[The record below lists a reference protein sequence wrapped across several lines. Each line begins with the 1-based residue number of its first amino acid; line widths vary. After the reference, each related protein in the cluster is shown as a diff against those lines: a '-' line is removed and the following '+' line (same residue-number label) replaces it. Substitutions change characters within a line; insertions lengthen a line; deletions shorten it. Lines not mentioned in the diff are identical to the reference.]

1 MLLGDISKSNG
12 SEKMNNKVSIIG
24 AGMTGATTAHWLA
37 EREVADLVLV
47 DIVEGMPQGKALDLQ
62 ESLPVVGKDVQV
74 TGSNS
79 FEATAGSDIIVI
91 TAGLPRKPGM
101 SRDDLL
107 SANAEIV
114 SNSTRESLKYSPEAI
129 FIVLTNP
136 LDTMAYLT
144 MKVGGLPPERVI
156 GQAGILDSARMRAF
170 VAMELGVSVENINCY
185 VLGGHGDDMVPLVRH
200 SNVAGVPL
208 NEMLPKDKLEAI
220 VERTRKGGGEIVSLL
235 KTGSAFYAPG
245 AAVAQIVES
254 ILKDKNLIVPAAA
267 YMQGEYGLKDI
278 FFGVPVQLGREGAIK
293 IIEYE
298 LNEEELAALN
308 NSAEAVKQTIAALS
322 SLVEF

>member
-1 MLLGDISKSNG
+1 
-12 SEKMNNKVSIIG
+12 MNNKVSIIG

-37 EREVADLVLV
+37 EREFADLVLV
-47 DIVEGMPQGKALDLQ
+47 DVVEGMPQGKALDLQ
-62 ESLPVVGKDVQV
+62 ESLPVIGIDVKI
-74 TGSNS
+74 TGSNT
-79 FEATAGSDIIVI
+79 FEATAGSDIVVI

-114 SNSTRESLKYSPEAI
+114 RNATQESLKYSPEAI
-129 FIVLTNP
+129 LIVLTNP
-136 LDTMAYLT
+136 LDTMTYLA
-144 MKVGGLPPERVI
+144 MKVGDLPPERVI

-208 NEMLPKDKLEAI
+208 NELLPADKLDAI

-245 AAVAQIVES
+245 AAVAQMVES

-267 YMQGEYGLKDI
+267 YMRGEYGLHDI
-278 FFGVPVQLGREGAIK
+278 FFGVPVQLGRKGMVK
-293 IIEYE
+293 IVEYH
-298 LNEEELAALN
+298 LNDQEQAALN
-308 NSAEAVKQTIAALS
+308 NSADAVNQTIAALK

>member
-1 MLLGDISKSNG
+1 
-12 SEKMNNKVSIIG
+12 MNNKVSIIG

-37 EREVADLVLV
+37 ERELADLVLV
-47 DIVEGMPQGKALDLQ
+47 DIVDGMPQGKALDLQ
-62 ESLPVVGKDVQV
+62 ESLPVIGKDVRV
-74 TGSNS
+74 SGSNS
-79 FEATAGSDIIVI
+79 FEATSGSDIVVI

-114 SNSTRESLKYSPEAI
+114 GNATRESLKYSPEAI
-129 FIVLTNP
+129 IIVLTNP

-144 MKVGGLPPERVI
+144 MKVGDLPPERVI

-170 VAMELGVSVENINCY
+170 VAMELGVSVENIHCY

-200 SNVAGVPL
+200 SNVAGESLADLIPADRL
-208 NEMLPKDKLEAI
+208 DAI
-220 VERTRKGGGEIVSLL
+220 VERTRKGGGEIVGLL

-245 AAVAQIVES
+245 AAVAQMVEA

-267 YMQGEYGLKDI
+267 YMQGEYGLQDI
-278 FFGVPVQLGREGAIK
+278 FFGVPVQLGRQGVVK

-298 LNEEELAALN
+298 LNDEEQSALN
-308 NSAEAVKQTIAALS
+308 KSANSVKQTVVALE
-322 SLVEF
+322 SLVNI